1 MRVNAVHKKRL
12 VMKNA
17 TKKTEAKTGQK
28 SGQKSD
34 KKTSN
39 QELLALGISKTTVDV
54 YHVGNYKYENLDH
67 ALAEAKRF
75 ISKNE

>member
-1 MRVNAVHKKRL
+1 
-12 VMKNA
+12 MKNT
-17 TKKTEAKTGQK
+17 TKKTEAK
-28 SGQKSD
+28 SGQKLG
-34 KKTSN
+34 KKASN

-67 ALAEAKRF
+67 ALAEAKRV